1 MTNAPRVLGDCDYK
15 AATLPLA
22 SGSFNGKVVVVSGGG
37 SGIGKATAWLFARL
51 GAHVV
56 TVGRTEE
63 KLAIT
68 VNALKKAGLSAEY
81 HQLDIRDYD
90 AVRIFFQQVFDKHNK
105 LDALI
110 NNAGGQFP
118 QSAID
123 FSKNGFDSVI
133 ANNLNGSWYMMQHA
147 ARQWRDREQVGS
159 IVNVVAVVPR
169 GMCGGAHTCAARAG
183 VIHLAK
189 TVAVEWAEYGIR
201 VNCVAPGVIF
211 SEGMGVYSD
220 EARSAFDKS
229 NPLKRFGTPWEVAQS
244 CVFLAGDS
252 SSFTTGEVL
261 TVDGGGQ
268 LWGDLWMAGKPDY
281 FA

>member
-1 MTNAPRVLGDCDYK
+1 MSDSPKVMGDADFAVAP
-15 AATLPLA
+15 LPFA
-22 SGSFNGKVVVVSGGG
+22 SQGFAGKVVLVSGGG

-51 GAHVV
+51 GAHVFI
-56 TVGRTEE
+56 VGRTEE
-63 KLAIT
+63 KLQGT
-68 VNALKKAGLSAEY
+68 VSALVAAGYSAEY
-81 HQLDIRDYD
+81 RVLNIRDYD
-90 AVRIFFQQVFDKHNK
+90 GVGEMYAELFRQHGR
-105 LDALI
+105 LDAVI

-118 QSAID
+118 QAAID
-123 FSKNGFDSVI
+123 FSKNGWDAVI
-133 ANNLNGSWYMMQHA
+133 SNNLNGSWYMMQQA
-147 ARQWRDREQVGS
+147 ARQWRDRGQPGC

-183 VIHLAK
+183 VIHVSK

-220 EARSAFDKS
+220 EARAAFDNS
-229 NPLKRFGTPWEVAQS
+229 NPMKRFGNPWEVAQS
-244 CVFLAGDS
+244 CVFLADS
-252 SSFTTGEVL
+252 SGSFINGEVL

>member
-1 MTNAPRVLGDCDYK
+1 MTDTPRVLNDCDYES
-15 AATLPLA
+15 AVLPLA
-22 SGSFNGKVVVVSGGG
+22 AGSYAGKVVVVSGGG

-56 TVGRTEE
+56 TLGRTEE

-68 VNALKKAGLSAEY
+68 VSALLKAGLSAEY
-81 HQLDIRDYD
+81 YQLDIRDYD
-90 AVRIFFQQVFDKHNK
+90 AVQQFFQQVFDKHNRV
-105 LDALI
+105 DALI

-118 QSAID
+118 QPAID

-147 ARQWRDREQVGS
+147 ARQWRDWKQAGS

-220 EARSAFDKS
+220 GARSAFNKS
-229 NPLKRFGTPWEVAQS
+229 NPQKRFGTPWEVAQS

-281 FA
+281 FS